1 MKKWIL
7 SLAFLMILSGCM
19 ENGIDIPDLGA
30 FPIGVWEIQSY
41 QETGKTLK
49 SKSSLPQNT
58 FGYIFQPNGRMV
70 NRSINGFCGT
80 PPVMTEDFPG
90 TWTRIGDT
98 IRINM
103 RFWGGSIQEDWK
115 ILQSTNSTVTLEI
128 LRSTYTYDFD

>member
-1 MKKWIL
+1 
-7 SLAFLMILSGCM
+7 M